1 MSESRPRL
9 GLSAAATWFLTMRL
23 DSEAMKATAGMGGS
37 GLVWWSPFMMLLL
50 VLAMGVC
57 YVLWRRRSRLLQARR
72 RVRIPH

>member
-37 GLVWWSPFMMLLL
+37 GLVWWSPFVMLLL
-50 VLAMGVC
+50 VLALGLS
-57 YVLWRRRSRLLQARR
+57 YALLRRRARLILPRR
-72 RVRIPH
+72 RAPIPR